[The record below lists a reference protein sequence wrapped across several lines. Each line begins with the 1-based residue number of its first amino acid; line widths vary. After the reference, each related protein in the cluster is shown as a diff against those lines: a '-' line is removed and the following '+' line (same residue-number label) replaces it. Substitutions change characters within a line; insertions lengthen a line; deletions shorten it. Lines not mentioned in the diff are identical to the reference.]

1 MKTIQNLFL
10 QINNIICR
18 FRQRWK
24 AAAQG
29 KGFRLQAAVLLGL
42 VLTIFAADF
51 TAFAQGCN
59 DLREDVL
66 RLHILANS
74 DSEEDQA
81 LKLKVRDRVLK
92 EGVELFSIGEG
103 KEKAMEEAQ
112 KQLKHLIQAAQDEV
126 YRQGYTYQVH
136 GEVVKMYFNTRE
148 YDGFTMPA
156 ELDDSIL
163 KDILG
168 IDPEDVEEYT
178 GYITMVNISTDN
190 LIAIKA
196 KEGKVETVQKKLEER
211 QDAQAKEFEKYLQ
224 DQYQKVT
231 VGKVIVIGDYVFL
244 ATLCRMDEDPAT
256 EAADIETF
264 IRGSFTE

>member
-156 ELDDSIL
+156 GTYDALRFTIGSGQGKNWWCVMFPPLCIPAAVGEEPDLSFFTQRELQVL
-163 KDILG
+163 EQK
-168 IDPEDVEEYT
+168 PAYQPKFAVVE
-178 GYITMVNISTDN
+178 
-190 LIAIKA
+190 L
-196 KEGKVETVQKKLEER
+196 VEQKKS
-211 QDAQAKEFEKYLQ
+211 A
-224 DQYQKVT
+224 
-231 VGKVIVIGDYVFL
+231 
-244 ATLCRMDEDPAT
+244 C
-256 EAADIETF
+256 
-264 IRGSFTE
+264 S